1 VRVSVRLFAG
11 LHDLV
16 GRREVELELVD
27 GATVADLR
35 EQLASQYPAV
45 APLMSALVCA
55 VNEEYVP
62 NERRLSPGDEVALIP
77 PVSGGSSAGGGQTR
91 PWRARLG
98 GSAPGGGAAA
108 DRFQVTQEPLDPQ
121 RLVNLV
127 RRDESGA
134 VALFYG
140 VVRNHSQGRRV
151 LYLEYDAYPSMAV
164 KKMHQV
170 AEEARSRWD
179 ITDIAINHRIGR
191 LEVGETSLLVAV
203 SAPHRRE
210 AFEACHYAV
219 DRIKEIVPVWKKEV
233 WEGGESWVEG
243 HPVAAAE
250 PGETG
255 SSGPTHAP
263 SRLAEVAPGE
273 AGASE
278 KK

>member
-1 VRVSVRLFAG
+1 MHIASSSLDAIRERTVRVSVRLFAG
-11 LHDLV
+11 LYDLV
-16 GRREVELELVD
+16 GRREVELELAD

-35 EQLASQYPAV
+35 EQLVSQYPTV
-45 APLMSALVCA
+45 TPFMSTLVCA
-55 VNEEYVP
+55 VDEEYVP
-62 NERRLSPGDEVALIP
+62 NGHRLSPGDQVALIP
-77 PVSGGSSAGGGQTR
+77 PISGGSSAGGG
-91 PWRARLG
+91 
-98 GSAPGGGAAA
+98 GAEA
-108 DRFQVTQEPLDPQ
+108 DRFRVTQEPLDPQ
-121 RLVNLV
+121 RLANLV

-134 VALFYG
+134 LALFCG

-164 KKMHQV
+164 KKMRQV
-170 AEEARSRWD
+170 AEDVRARWD
-179 ITDIAINHRIGR
+179 ITDMAINHRIGR

-243 HPVAAAE
+243 HPVAAE
-250 PGETG
+250 PGEPG
-255 SSGPTHAP
+255 SSGPARLP
-263 SRLAEVAPGE
+263 GRLAEVAPGE
-273 AGASE
+273 AGAPE

>member
-1 VRVSVRLFAG
+1 MHAASSGVHITRGRAVRVSVRLFAG

-16 GRREVELELVD
+16 GRREVELELVE

-35 EQLASQYPAV
+35 EQLVGQYPAV
-45 APLMSALVCA
+45 APLMSTLVCA

-62 NERRLSPGDEVALIP
+62 NDHRLGPGDQVALIP
-77 PVSGGSSAGGGQTR
+77 PVSGGS
-91 PWRARLG
+91 
-98 GSAPGGGAAA
+98 APGEGAEEG
-108 DRFQVTQEPLDPQ
+108 RFQVTREPLDPQ

-151 LYLEYDAYPSMAV
+151 LYLEYDGYPSMAV
-164 KKMHQV
+164 RKMRQV
-170 AEEARSRWD
+170 AEEVRSRWD
-179 ITDIAINHRIGR
+179 ITDMAISHRIGR

-203 SAPHRRE
+203 SAAHRRE

-243 HPVAAAE
+243 HAVGTAE
-250 PGETG
+250 PGEAV
-255 SSGPTHAP
+255 SSGPAGAP
-263 SRLAEVAPGE
+263 GTLAEVSPGE
-273 AGASE
+273 AGAPE
-278 KK
+278 KR

>member
-1 VRVSVRLFAG
+1 VKVSVRLFAG

-16 GRREVELELVD
+16 GSREVELELVD

-35 EQLASQYPAV
+35 DQLVSQYPAV
-45 APLMSALVCA
+45 APLMNTLVCA
-55 VNEEYVP
+55 VDEEYVS
-62 NERRLSPGDEVALIP
+62 NDRRLSPGDQVALIP
-77 PVSGGSSAGGGQTR
+77 PVSGGSAAGGG
-91 PWRARLG
+91 
-98 GSAPGGGAAA
+98 GAEA
-108 DRFQVTQEPLDPQ
+108 DRFRVTREPLDPQ

-134 VALFYG
+134 LALFYG

-164 KKMHQV
+164 KKIKQV
-170 AEEARSRWD
+170 AEEVRSRWE
-179 ITDIAINHRIGR
+179 ITDMAIHHRIGR

-203 SAPHRRE
+203 SAAHRRE

-243 HPVAAAE
+243 HPVAAPAK
-250 PGETG
+250 PG
-255 SSGPTHAP
+255 SSGRTRRPRT
-263 SRLAEVAPGE
+263 LAEVAPGE
-273 AGASE
+273 TGALKNE
-278 KK
+278 

>member
-1 VRVSVRLFAG
+1 MERAVRVSVRLFAG

-16 GRREVELELVD
+16 GQREVNLELAD

-35 EQLASQYPAV
+35 DQLASRYPAV
-45 APLMSALVCA
+45 VPFMNTLVCA
-55 VNEEYVP
+55 VNEEYVSS
-62 NERRLSPGDEVALIP
+62 EHRLSPGDQVALIP
-77 PVSGGSSAGGGQTR
+77 PVSGGSSAGGRNT
-91 PWRARLG
+91 
-98 GSAPGGGAAA
+98 AAG
-108 DRFQVTQEPLDPQ
+108 RFRVTEEPLDPQ
-121 RLVNLV
+121 RLVDLV

-140 VVRNHSQGRRV
+140 VVRNNSRGRRV

-164 KKMHQV
+164 KKMRQV
-170 AEEARSRWD
+170 AAEVRSRWD
-179 ITDIAINHRIGR
+179 ITDVAISHRIGR
-191 LEVGETSLLVAV
+191 LEIGETSLLVAV

-243 HPVAAAE
+243 HLVAVE
-250 PGETG
+250 PA
-255 SSGPTHAP
+255 SAP
-263 SRLAEVAPGE
+263 GGLAEAVPGE
-273 AGASE
+273 AETQG